1 MTVFSKLK
9 QAAGTEVDSEP
20 TPQPSAGRP
29 SRWSIANWPVRWK
42 VFAIVLVPLILAGT
56 FGGLR
61 VYSNATEARDLQR
74 ASDRAQMVPAIVSYM
89 NALNGA
95 MLAVPGGADAQAALS
110 TFDSS
115 RAELQRRL

>member
-42 VFAIVLVPLILAGT
+42 VFAIVLVPLVLAGT

-61 VYSNATEARDLQR
+61 IYASATEATDLRR
-74 ASDRAQMVPAIVSYM
+74 AADRAEMVPAIENYM
-89 NALNGA
+89 GAL
-95 MLAVPGGADAQAALS
+95 DARS
-110 TFDSS
+110 EEHTS
-115 RAELQRRL
+115 ELQSPVHLVCRLLLEKKTPTR